1 MHASRGNFQ
10 RGCSDG
16 TLTRVAPCEKVFSPP
31 DSCELS
37 EIRGA
42 IGQHVG
48 DLTECGAQAVHQ
60 RHADVL
66 MMTGT
71 R

>member
-1 MHASRGNFQ
+1 MHAARGDFQ

-16 TLTRVAPCEKVFSPP
+16 TLTRVAPCEKVLSTL
-31 DSCELS
+31 DSCEFS

-48 DLTECGAQAVHQ
+48 DLTE
-60 RHADVL
+60 
-66 MMTGT
+66 
-71 R
+71 